1 MPQEFVKSNVRRK
14 ISVRE
19 IVLCGM
25 FAAVTAVLSQISVPI
40 GPVPISCSWIAVFL
54 TGLLLPMRPA
64 VLSQIVYLLL
74 GTVGVPVFAG
84 FQSGVARLAGPT
96 GGYLLAYPIMVLI
109 IAAMMKVYDKKVSSK
124 KTLLRTLFLVGTL
137 TLSAVVCY
145 TCGTAWFTVFSGSSF
160 GKALSLTVFP
170 FLAGDTAKIALCTV
184 LTLSARPQL
193 KKAMQEK

>member
-1 MPQEFVKSNVRRK
+1 MPQDFVKTHTRRK

-54 TGLLLPMRPA
+54 TGLLLPMRAA
-64 VLSQIVYLLL
+64 VLSQMVYLLL
-74 GTVGVPVFAG
+74 GAVGVPVFAG

-96 GGYLLAYPIMVLI
+96 GGYLLAYPIMVFI
-109 IAAMMKVYDKKVSSK
+109 IAAMMKIYDKKVSSK
-124 KTLLRTLFLVGTL
+124 KTLLRALFLVGTL

-145 TCGTAWFTVFSGSSF
+145 TCGTVWFTVFSGSSF
-160 GKALSLTVFP
+160 GKALSLTVLP

-184 LTLSARPQL
+184 LVLSARPQL
-193 KKAMQEK
+193 KKVMQNR

>member
-124 KTLLRTLFLVGTL
+124 KTLLRALFLVGTL

-145 TCGTAWFTVFSGSSF
+145 ASGTVWFTVFSGSSF

-193 KKAMQEK
+193 KKVMQGK

>member
-74 GTVGVPVFAG
+74 GTVGVPVALR
-84 FQSGVARLAGPT
+84 AWRDLRAAICLHTRLWC
-96 GGYLLAYPIMVLI
+96 
-109 IAAMMKVYDKKVSSK
+109 S
-124 KTLLRTLFLVGTL
+124 
-137 TLSAVVCY
+137 LS
-145 TCGTAWFTVFSGSSF
+145 
-160 GKALSLTVFP
+160 
-170 FLAGDTAKIALCTV
+170 
-184 LTLSARPQL
+184 RQ
-193 KKAMQEK
+193 